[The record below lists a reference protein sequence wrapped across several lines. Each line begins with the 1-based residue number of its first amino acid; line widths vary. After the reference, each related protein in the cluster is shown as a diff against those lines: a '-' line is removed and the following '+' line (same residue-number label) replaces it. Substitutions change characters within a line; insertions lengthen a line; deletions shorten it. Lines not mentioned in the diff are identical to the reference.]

1 MKVTHYFK
9 DGCRIYWRAE
19 CVATM
24 NGDLPEWD
32 FKVFRSLEE
41 HDDPD
46 AHEAF
51 HGSIPR
57 YGEDAYVDTGAIV
70 SKMAG
75 YYTQVLLGMAE
86 FLQGGYDPLI
96 EPNVSAFAD
105 ED

>member
-57 YGEDAYVDTGAIV
+57 YGDVVDTSQIV
-70 SKMAG
+70 AQMG
-75 YYTQVLLGMAE
+75 RYYMEVLLGMAG
-86 FLQGGYDPLI
+86 FLQDGYDPLI
-96 EPNVSAFAD
+96 EPNVSAFAG